1 MSRRKPRP
9 EPAEERP
16 AEPSRTAG
24 YCVLVVLGGAAL
36 AAVWAASAEAG
47 ILACWA
53 VAIAAVWRA
62 ARRRK
67 GPDLPLPSPTAPPS
81 RGDVYAVET
90 GRAREVRRL
99 PSGGYIIHPEIEYV
113 TDLDAE
119 GEVNAP

>member
-1 MSRRKPRP
+1 MARRKPRP
-9 EPAEERP
+9 EPAEESEER
-16 AEPSRTAG
+16 SRAAG
-24 YCVLVVLGGAAL
+24 YCVLVVLVGAAL
-36 AAVWAASAEAG
+36 AGVWAASAEAG
-47 ILACWA
+47 ILTLWVVGT
-53 VAIAAVWRA
+53 VALWRA

-67 GPDLPLPSPTAPPS
+67 GPDLPLPSPTVTPS

-113 TDLDAE
+113 TDPDAG